1 MENINNKKGFTL
13 VELIL
18 YVAIGSIVLLVIT
31 SFFQT
36 NLSSRAKIK
45 AISEVDQQG
54 AYLMQ
59 TITQTIVNAEAINSP
74 SIGTSATTLSLDVVD
89 VADDPTLFN
98 NISTYIYLTEGVAT
112 PIALNSNLVEVSNL
126 SFTNM
131 SKVSTLG
138 NIRIQFD
145 ISFVNNTNRNEYDW
159 TKTFY
164 GSASLR

>member
-54 AYLMQ
+54 
-59 TITQTIVNAEAINSP
+59 
-74 SIGTSATTLSLDVVD
+74 
-89 VADDPTLFN
+89 
-98 NISTYIYLTEGVAT
+98 
-112 PIALNSNLVEVSNL
+112 
-126 SFTNM
+126 
-131 SKVSTLG
+131 
-138 NIRIQFD
+138 
-145 ISFVNNTNRNEYDW
+145 
-159 TKTFY
+159 
-164 GSASLR
+164 

>member
-54 AYLMQ
+54 TQIMQ
-59 TITQTIVNAEAINSP
+59 TIVQTILNAEDINSP
-74 SIGTSATTLSLDVVD
+74 SIGTSASSLSLDVVE
-89 VADDPTLFN
+89 VANNPTIFN
-98 NISTYIYLTEGVAT
+98 NISTYIYLSEGVIT
-112 PIALNSNLVEVSNL
+112 PIALNSN
-126 SFTNM
+126 
-131 SKVSTLG
+131 
-138 NIRIQFD
+138 
-145 ISFVNNTNRNEYDW
+145 
-159 TKTFY
+159 
-164 GSASLR
+164 